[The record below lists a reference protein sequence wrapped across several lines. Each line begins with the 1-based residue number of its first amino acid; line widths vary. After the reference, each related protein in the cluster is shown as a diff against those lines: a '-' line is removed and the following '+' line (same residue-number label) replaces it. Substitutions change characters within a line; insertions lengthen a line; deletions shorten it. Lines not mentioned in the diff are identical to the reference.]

1 MVYNLGNL
9 GNLRILLS
17 LICFVLV
24 VSLDNVEDEE
34 LMMKKTK
41 VLACI
46 AITKSRMAKDVVRSK
61 FISAGIYG

>member
-1 MVYNLGNL
+1 
-9 GNLRILLS
+9 
-17 LICFVLV
+17 LV